1 MNHTTQSLPSPQ
13 SHQASCTAFEGT
25 RRIASGALPEVV
37 LKVKEV
43 IDRGVRAPVLIFDDD
58 SSELIEVD
66 FRGTARDVAERLT
79 ASPDGNA
86 PTGASAAPEIAA
98 PRKPG
103 RPRLGVVAREVT
115 LLPRHWEWLNRQPGG
130 ASVAMRKLVE
140 EARRVNE
147 TRDRVRR
154 AQEVAYRFMSAMAGN
169 EPGFEE
175 ALRSLFTADQTRFDS
190 LVDSW
195 PIDVR
200 DHSRKLA
207 AGAFAVMS

>member
-1 MNHTTQSLPSPQ
+1 MTNAAIHTSGESP
-13 SHQASCTAFEGT
+13 QASCTAFEGT
-25 RRIASGALPEVV
+25 RRIASGVLPDVA
-37 LKVKEV
+37 LKVKRV
-43 IDRGVRAPVLIFDDD
+43 IDRGVRAPVLIFDDA

-66 FRGTARDVAERLT
+66 FRGTAHDVLEWLAT
-79 ASPDGNA
+79 CQGSNA
-86 PTGASAAPEIAA
+86 PTGSSTAPEPEAR
-98 PRKPG
+98 RKPG

-169 EPGFEE
+169 EAGFEE
-175 ALRSLFTADQTRFDS
+175 ALRALFAADQTRFDS

-200 DHSRKLA
+200 DHTRKLA
-207 AGAFAVMS
+207 AGAFVLVS